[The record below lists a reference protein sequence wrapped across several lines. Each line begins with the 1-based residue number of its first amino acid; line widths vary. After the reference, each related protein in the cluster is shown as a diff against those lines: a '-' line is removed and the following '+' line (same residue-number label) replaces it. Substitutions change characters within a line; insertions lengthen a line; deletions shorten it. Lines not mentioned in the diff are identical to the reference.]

1 MSLTLQ
7 NTVVRVILCII
18 FPPLAVID
26 RGCGIM
32 LLVFLL
38 CFLGWL
44 PATIVALI
52 LTLNDK

>member
-1 MSLTLQ
+1 MSLSAS
-7 NTVVRVILCII
+7 NVIIRVILCFI

-26 RGCGIM
+26 HGCGTM

-52 LTLNDK
+52 LTLKDD